1 MWNEARQMEKQG
13 ALSVAGSGW
22 FEAPETRALFA
33 ALNVDGHET
42 RAVGGA
48 VRNTLMGLP
57 VREIDFATTATPEEV
72 AAFARKAGL
81 KPVPTGVEHGTMTV
95 VVEGQ
100 PFEVTTLRR
109 DVETFGRHAS
119 VKFTRDWAMDA
130 SRRDFTIN
138 ALYASADGA
147 VHDPLGGY
155 PDVVAKRVRFI
166 GSARERIREDYLRI
180 LRFFR
185 FTADYG
191 RDPDAEGM
199 SACIAERD
207 GLRKLSAERI
217 RAELLR
223 ILAAREPLRALE
235 PMSEAGF
242 LTSLLGGVVRIGHVA
257 RMVAIEAENGLPR
270 DPVRGL
276 GALGLMVEEDARRL
290 TERLRLSNAES
301 ARLETMAAAKPVISG
316 DTGALAI
323 KAALYRLGQSR
334 FCDRLLIAWAR
345 SGATPGDAAWRA
357 HLALPDRWQP
367 PSFPLRGEDLIAAG
381 IERGPK
387 LGALLR
393 QLEEAWISSDFTLDR
408 AGLLALLP
416 ANEARR
422 PENDRR

>member
-1 MWNEARQMEKQG
+1 MGEKG
-13 ALSVAGSGW
+13 TLSVAGSDW
-22 FEAPETRALFA
+22 FEAPETRALFV
-33 ALNVDGHET
+33 ALNVEGHET

-57 VREIDFATTATPEEV
+57 VREVDFATTATPEDV

-81 KPVPTGVEHGTMTV
+81 KPVPTGLQHGTMTV
-95 VVEGQ
+95 VVNGH
-100 PFEVTTLRR
+100 PFEVTTLRQ

-155 PDVVAKRVRFI
+155 PDVLAQRVRFI
-166 GSARERIREDYLRI
+166 GSARERIREDFLRI

-191 RDPDAEGM
+191 RDPDPEGTA
-199 SACIAERD
+199 ACIAERD
-207 GLRKLSAERI
+207 GLRKLSAERV

-242 LTSLLGGVVRIGHVA
+242 LAALLGGMVRVEHAAAMI
-257 RMVAIEAENGLPR
+257 AIEAENGLPR

-276 GALGLMVEEDARRL
+276 AALGLMVEEDARRL
-290 TERLRLSNAES
+290 AERLRLSNAEA
-301 ARLETMAAAKPVISG
+301 ARLETMAAPKPV
-316 DTGALAI
+316 LAGETSPLAV
-323 KAALYRLGQSR
+323 KTALYRLGKSR

-345 SGATPGDAAWRA
+345 SGAAPDDAAWRA
-357 HLALPDRWQP
+357 HLALPERWQP
-367 PSFPLRGEDLIAAG
+367 PSFPLKGEDLIAAG
-381 IERGPK
+381 VERGPK
-387 LGALLR
+387 IGALLR
-393 QLEEAWISSDFTLDR
+393 ELEEAWITSDFTLDR
-408 AGLLALLP
+408 AGLLALI
-416 ANEARR
+416 ASNEARR